1 MKEEGNSLKNYFSK
15 EVIKLNY
22 MQYPAQQQ
30 QYGGNTRPVYQSN
43 GWNNRIRPVS
53 SIEEVR
59 AASIDFD
66 GSVFYFSDLANKRIY
81 TKQINL
87 DGTAQLN
94 MYELKE
100 TPIMEQPIVDTSKFV
115 TRGEFDEVINRLKNY
130 LNSISIE
137 KTEPAVENGP
147 STTKPE
153 KSERSFDF

>member
-1 MKEEGNSLKNYFSK
+1 MGIVTKEEVCRKLKK
-15 EVIKLNY
+15 QIKKD
-22 MQYPAQQQ
+22 
-30 QYGGNTRPVYQSN
+30 YQN
-43 GWNNRIRPVS
+43 LLWCGIKMGTVS

-100 TPIMEQPIVDTSKFV
+100 TPVMEQPIVDTSNFI
-115 TRGEFDEVINRLKNY
+115 TRTEFDNVINYLKNF
-130 LNSISIE
+130 LIAPQSTSR
-137 KTEPAVENGP
+137 EPAAADEPVENEP
-147 STTKPE
+147 VKQETAPREFK
-153 KSERSFDF
+153 F

>member
-1 MKEEGNSLKNYFSK
+1 
-15 EVIKLNY
+15 

-30 QYGGNTRPVYQSN
+30 QYGGTSRPVYQTG

-100 TPIMEQPIVDTSKFV
+100 APIMEQPIVDTSKFV
-115 TRGEFDEVINRLKNY
+115 TRGEFDEVMNRFKNY
-130 LNSISIE
+130 LNSFTIE
-137 KTEPAVENGP
+137 KTEPATESVP

>member
-1 MKEEGNSLKNYFSK
+1 
-15 EVIKLNY
+15 
-22 MQYPAQQQ
+22 MQYSTQQQ
-30 QYGGNTRPVYQSN
+30 QYGNTPRPVYQSN

-66 GSVFYFSDLANKRIY
+66 GSVFYFSDLANKKIY

-100 TPIMEQPIVDTSKFV
+100 MPITGQPVAVDASNFI
-115 TRGEFDEVINRLKNY
+115 TREEFENVINRLKNY
-130 LNSISIE
+130 LITPTN
-137 KTEPAVENGP
+137 ENTVSAAADAP
-147 STTKPE
+147 VATKPE
-153 KSERSFDF
+153 KIERSFEF

>member
-1 MKEEGNSLKNYFSK
+1 
-15 EVIKLNY
+15 

-30 QYGGNTRPVYQSN
+30 QQQYAGNTRPVYQPN

-100 TPIMEQPIVDTSKFV
+100 TPIAAAAQPVDTSDFI
-115 TRGEFDEVINRLKNY
+115 TRSEFEEVMNRMKNY
-130 LNSISIE
+130 LDSFSIE
-137 KTEPAVENGP
+137 KTEAPVESGP
-147 STTKPE
+147 SNQEPK
-153 KSERSFDF
+153 KRSFDF